1 MSGHLYILAAFSPG
15 EMGPDI
21 HLIGDS
27 FDTRADLDK
36 MAKKKVPDPAR
47 N

>member
-1 MSGHLYILAAFSPG
+1 
-15 EMGPDI
+15 
-21 HLIGDS
+21 LIGDS

-47 N
+47 NWILVTLLKAT